1 MRFLEERRDAGDP
14 LIPAGFSIYPLRRRI
29 ALLSGHVLFRNA
41 ATTERVVA
49 ETDPAEIEAVFAR
62 DRWDVR
68 TIPGLRCQ
76 DTWQAFIVDFSGVP
90 QAFRE
95 EVKGYIRMT
104 LTAKDQTAGYALRE
118 TRVLQAFLTFLGE
131 RHAGIDHLR
140 NLSAADILAWV
151 EKLRCETNR
160 RGSAR
165 SLPDIA
171 YHVGASQRFAR
182 HLQRIESRD
191 APTRRLEKIYP
202 PELVPPTRRTEDRNR
217 VKYIPETVLQQIDQH
232 IEAFD
237 EAYLPILVVLRASGW
252 RISDVLALRYDT
264 CLEGEGDRWS
274 LVGDIHKTRVLGH
287 HVPIT
292 ADVASAIRVQTAL
305 VRKAFGEYENPK
317 HYLFPS
323 SNPRCIGLPVR
334 ANAVTNAF
342 HRFVTRCR
350 IVGPDGRPFRLRA
363 HAFRHTKAVELI
375 NNGMGMSYVQQW
387 LAHLSPEMT
396 LVYTRV
402 SEDTMRKQWEEAMT
416 RGAVHIASAGPQPI
430 DPDELIAGNE
440 LELAYIR
447 GNLDATR
454 VETGYCFKPLKMEC
468 PFVEIACFTCHN
480 HVTTTDFLPQ
490 FQRQE
495 RDLIEQIDLGTAAG
509 RPHWVDKNQKKL
521 TAIQSIISALE
532 QQRVHG
538 LPKGQREYGQSER
551 ARLDAERAEQVAG

>member
-1 MRFLEERRDAGDP
+1 MRQDDANHG
-14 LIPAGFSIYPLRRRI
+14 RI
-29 ALLSGHVLFRNA
+29 WTS
-41 ATTERVVA
+41 
-49 ETDPAEIEAVFAR
+49 TDSTGGR
-62 DRWDVR
+62 SR
-68 TIPGLRCQ
+68 T
-76 DTWQAFIVDFSGVP
+76 
-90 QAFRE
+90 
-95 EVKGYIRMT
+95 
-104 LTAKDQTAGYALRE
+104 
-118 TRVLQAFLTFLGE
+118 
-131 RHAGIDHLR
+131 
-140 NLSAADILAWV
+140 
-151 EKLRCETNR
+151 
-160 RGSAR
+160 
-165 SLPDIA
+165 
-171 YHVGASQRFAR
+171 
-182 HLQRIESRD
+182 
-191 APTRRLEKIYP
+191 IYP
-202 PELVPPTRRTEDRNR
+202 PELVPTARRPEDRNR

-396 LVYTRV
+396 LVYARV
-402 SEDTMRKQWEEAMT
+402 SEDTMRKQWEEAMAG
-416 RGAVHIASAGPQPI
+416 GAVHVASAGPQPI
-430 DPDELIAGNE
+430 DPNELIAGNE

-468 PFVEIACFTCHN
+468 PFVEN
-480 HVTTTDFLPQ
+480 
-490 FQRQE
+490 
-495 RDLIEQIDLGTAAG
+495 
-509 RPHWVDKNQKKL
+509 
-521 TAIQSIISALE
+521 
-532 QQRVHG
+532 RVFH
-538 LPKGQREYGQSER
+538 LSQPC
-551 ARLDAERAEQVAG
+551 DH